1 MIRTVWAT
9 KLGGMGRVWSR
20 QGDVTDKKNEN
31 EKSDYWGCGER
42 RIIQEEDFL
51 SVKIWEKITKGD
63 F

>member
-1 MIRTVWAT
+1 M
-9 KLGGMGRVWSR
+9 WSR

-31 EKSDYWGCGER
+31 EKSDYWGRGER

>member
-1 MIRTVWAT
+1 M
-9 KLGGMGRVWSR
+9 WSR
-20 QGDVTDKKNEN
+20 QEDVTDKKNEN